1 MADRN
6 HLLAVED
13 VHTYYGES
21 YVLQGV
27 SLAVPAGKVVA
38 LLGRNGMGKTTLIR
52 SISGLTPPRR
62 GTVSFRGRPINHLPP
77 HQIAR
82 LGIGLVPQGR
92 RIFGSLSVL
101 ENLILP
107 TSSLAGHRN
116 GASRGG
122 KRWTMERVFEQ
133 FPQLYARRHNRGG
146 SLSGGEQSM
155 LAIARAL
162 LSNPELLLMD
172 EPSEGL
178 APVIVDEIQRIMEGL
193 RQDGLSILLVE
204 QRFDLAM
211 AVADMVYVMAN
222 GRIVFTGTPSEL
234 EAADEVRTQHLGI

>member
-1 MADRN
+1 MDPKPI
-6 HLLAVED
+6 LTVDD

-27 SLAVPAGKVVA
+27 SLTVPEGQVVA

-52 SISGLTPPRR
+52 SIAGLTPPRR
-62 GTVSFRGRPINHLPP
+62 GTITFRGEPIHGLTPYR
-77 HQIAR
+77 IAR

-101 ENLILP
+101 ENLTVP
-107 TSSLAGHRN
+107 TSSLAGGRRRN
-116 GASRGG
+116 GRPGG
-122 KRWTMERVFEQ
+122 WTRERVLER
-133 FPQLYARRHNRGG
+133 FPQLRARLRNRGR

-162 LSNPELLLMD
+162 MANPDLLLMD

-178 APVIVDEIQRIMEGL
+178 APVIVDEIGDIML
-193 RQDGLSILLVE
+193 NLKRDGLSILLVE

-211 AVADMVYVMAN
+211 AVADRVYIIAN
-222 GRIVFTGTPSEL
+222 GQIVYDGTPADL
-234 EAADEVRTQHLGI
+234 ERQDAIRAQHLGI

>member
-1 MADRN
+1 MAPEPI
-6 HLLAVED
+6 LTVED

-27 SLAVPAGKVVA
+27 SLTVPEGQVVA

-52 SISGLTPPRR
+52 SVAGLTPPRR
-62 GTVSFRGRPINHLPP
+62 GVVTFRGQPIQGLPP
-77 HQIAR
+77 YQIAR

-101 ENLILP
+101 ENLTVP
-107 TSSLAGHRN
+107 TSSLAGGRRRN
-116 GASRGG
+116 GSAGG
-122 KRWTMERVFEQ
+122 WTRERVLEQ
-133 FPQLYARRHNRGG
+133 FPQLRARLHNRGR

-162 LSNPELLLMD
+162 MANPELLLMD

-178 APVIVDEIQRIMEGL
+178 APVIVAEIRDIMLNLKRE
-193 RQDGLSILLVE
+193 GLSILLVE

-211 AVADMVYVMAN
+211 AVADKVYIIAN
-222 GRIVFTGTPSEL
+222 GQIVYKGTPQDL
-234 EAADEVRTQHLGI
+234 ERQEAIRSQHLGI